1 MDDIPL
7 PLYNGKKAPGKS
19 FFKSRYIPIA
29 CTGFLLPFSAFGL
42 SHKEEQL
49 RQIKHKV
56 GFQ

>member
-7 PLYNGKKAPGKS
+7 SLYNGKKAIRKS
-19 FFKSRYIPIA
+19 FFKSRYMRLG
-29 CTGFLLPFSAFGL
+29 CTGFLLPRSAFGL